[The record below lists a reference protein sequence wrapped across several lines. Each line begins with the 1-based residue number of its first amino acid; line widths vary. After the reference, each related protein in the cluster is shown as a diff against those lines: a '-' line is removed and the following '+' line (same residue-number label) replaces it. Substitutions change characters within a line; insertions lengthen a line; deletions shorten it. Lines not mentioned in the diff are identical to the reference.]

1 MLKILVSIMTIGVA
15 QSALAGLIPLDFSGS
30 LNRVSY
36 SDCLTYSSNG
46 SCDSWSHSYPTSSSF
61 FEGNEFS
68 VGNYFSGSFVYD
80 SDATYS
86 LSSDGFQAVHLDAI
100 GEYTLEI
107 NGYNLPSSTLPFAG
121 NGSLS
126 IVNDRNG
133 YDSFFVSQWFS
144 GTDWFSSTYISLGD
158 SSGQIYNSFD
168 IPEQI
173 NLNDFSYASFHISF
187 LRRSDGDQLHLY
199 GNVENLQLA
208 TVSDPSSLF
217 LFGAGYLILFLR
229 KNRIYTSQQVKN
241 SNKRLK

>member
-1 MLKILVSIMTIGVA
+1 MLKILASIISIGVA

-36 SDCLTYSSNG
+36 SDCLTYHSNG

-61 FEGNEFS
+61 FEGNEFA
-68 VGNYFSGSFVYD
+68 VGNSFSGSFVYD

-86 LSSDGFQAVHLDAI
+86 LSIDGFQAVHLGAI
-100 GEYTLEI
+100 SEYALQI
-107 NGYNLPSSTLPFAG
+107 NGYNLPSYTLPLAR

-158 SSGQIYNSFD
+158 NTGQIYDSFD
-168 IPEQI
+168 IPEEI
-173 NLNDFSYASFHISF
+173 DLNDFSYASFHISF

-199 GNVENLQLA
+199 GNVEDLQLA
-208 TVSDPSSLF
+208 TVSEPSSLF
-217 LFGAGYLILFLR
+217 LFGAGCLGLFLR
-229 KNRIYTSQQVKN
+229 KKRICASRQIK
-241 SNKRLK
+241 K

>member
-1 MLKILVSIMTIGVA
+1 MLKTLVAIMSIGVA

-30 LNRVSY
+30 LNRVTY
-36 SDCLTYSSNG
+36 SDCLTYLSNG

-61 FEGNEFS
+61 FEGNEFA
-68 VGNYFSGSFVYD
+68 VGNSFSGSFVYD

-86 LSSDGFQAVHLDAI
+86 LSNDGFQAVHLGAI
-100 GEYTLEI
+100 SEYYLEI
-107 NGYNLPSSTLPFAG
+107 NGYNLPSSTLPLAG

-158 SSGQIYNSFD
+158 NTGQIYDSFE
-168 IPEQI
+168 IPEKI
-173 NLNDFSYASFHISF
+173 DLNDFSYASFHISF

-199 GNVENLQLA
+199 GNVVDLQVA
-208 TVSDPSSLF
+208 AVSEPSSLF
-217 LFGAGYLILFLR
+217 LFWAGCLGLFLR
-229 KNRIYTSQQVKN
+229 KNRIRASRQVK
-241 SNKRLK
+241 K